1 MSDAGKSSPGY
12 AEFSAFQKQVEASH
26 GERSL
31 NYHIPI
37 ATTIIC

>member
-12 AEFSAFQKQVEASH
+12 TEFSAFQKQVEASH
-26 GERSL
+26 GERNL
-31 NYHIPI
+31 ICTMPI